1 MALRQS
7 ILLDTGITIADA
19 YRRVENISIISKS
32 LMRASVRSYADVE
45 KPACHDVAVVCA
57 YNLDGANPIAQAYA
71 HLKSLPEF
79 AGATDC

>member
-1 MALRQS
+1 MALSMSTTFR
-7 ILLDTGITIADA
+7 GIQVADA
-19 YRRVENISIISKS
+19 YWKVASISGNKS
-32 LMRASVRSYADVE
+32 LLEIVVTASASRGQVAFDSRSMTF
-45 KPACHDVAVVCA
+45 A